1 MDIQS
6 ITIMITV
13 AVSAAGLALWIE
25 HKFKEQRHN
34 VEGRLR
40 HRDRRL
46 LRMEYWLKEHLGF
59 DLSSDLPK
67 IDDKDEK

>member
-1 MDIQS
+1 MDTAIIS
-6 ITIMITV
+6 LIITV
-13 AVSAAGLALWIE
+13 AATSVVLALWIE

-46 LRMEYWLKEHLGF
+46 LRIEYWLKDHLGF
-59 DLSSDLPK
+59 DHSSDLPK